1 MVVKQVGN
9 SVNIA
14 TPSRFSEFKQPANG
28 FYIQPATNS
37 DAQNEDN
44 IDKKKLWLKIGLG
57 VALVGITSVGVFKAM
72 PKSVSKKFDKFKQ
85 HLEKKIEKEATNS
98 KTAIFYRTVLKVS
111 NSIAEKCQGVNNV
124 ISFKDILFKRR
135 VSDKVPILKK
145 ACDGI
150 SKWFDDI
157 GKFTVRSSYKSS
169 QKSFEKLDD
178 VFFNFEHQLSVKRPN
193 EVVTINGVT
202 KTVAGWTKQLA
213 GMRQKVATQ
222 YAESFSVG
230 KVNERFAQVNKI
242 MDPLEDYIW
251 NASFGDKKNFVKKD
265 TYFTFVA
272 DKFLAVDKAKYVRGI
287 NDLRS
292 QISYNLADRIKAMR
306 NLLSMNKKLIN
317 PKDSVSEGIYRNL
330 SKQLTELGN
339 LEKTSPQY
347 GKLQKEILENMD
359 AFKRSLIYGK
369 DKFKYDDS
377 TFEALNEQQRIIK
390 EILFSE
396 KKGTLDEMLEIYKK
410 LLDKD
415 DFAKLSKTVNSSVQT
430 LDKGINNEA
439 VEYFDKLRDLRLG
452 SAPTDILTILFGFG
466 SLGIGLA
473 RADDKD
479 TQTSIALKYGI
490 PAIGGMLTSL
500 VMTSMLIS
508 GTKSLFWG
516 MGVSTFVMNKLGT
529 YADKKRKKYQEE
541 QRQLLAQQQLDKV
554 LNKQKEIPETTRFSI
569 LQKLTS

>member
-1 MVVKQVGN
+1 MVVNQVGN
-9 SVNIA
+9 SVNIT

-28 FYIQPATNS
+28 FYIQPTPVGAG
-37 DAQNEDN
+37 EDDDK

-57 VALVGITSVGVFKAM
+57 VALVAVTSVGVFKAM
-72 PKSVSKKFDKFKQ
+72 PKSIVKKFDKFKQ
-85 HLEKKIEKEATNS
+85 HLEKKLEKEATNS
-98 KTAIFYRTVLKVS
+98 KTAIFYRTILKAS
-111 NSIAEKCQGVNNV
+111 NSIGEKCQGVNNV
-124 ISFKDILFKRR
+124 ISFKDIWFKRR
-135 VSDKVPILKK
+135 ISDKVPILQK
-145 ACDGI
+145 ACNKI

-169 QKSFEKLDD
+169 QKSFAKLDD
-178 VFFNFEHQLSVKRPN
+178 VLFNFEHQLSVKRPN
-193 EVVTINGVT
+193 EVVTINGVS
-202 KTVAGWTKQLA
+202 KTVAEWTKQLS
-213 GMRQKVATQ
+213 GMRAKVASQ

-230 KVNERFAQVNKI
+230 KVNERFVQMNKI
-242 MDPLEDYIW
+242 MEPLDEYVW

-265 TYFTFVA
+265 TYFTFIA

-292 QISYNLADRIKAMR
+292 QISYNLSDRIKAMR
-306 NLLSMNKKLIN
+306 SFLGMNKKLIN
-317 PKDSVSEGIYRNL
+317 PKDTVSEGLYRAL

-339 LEKTSPQY
+339 WDKSSAQY
-347 GKLQKEILENMD
+347 SKLQKEILENAE
-359 AFKRSLIYGK
+359 AFKRSVAFGR
-369 DKFKYDDS
+369 DKFKYDDN
-377 TFEALNEQQRIIK
+377 TLKAVDEHTKYLK

-396 KKGTLDEMLEIYKK
+396 KKGTLDEMLDIYKK
-410 LLDKD
+410 LLDED
-415 DFAKLSKTVNSSVQT
+415 DYKKLSGVVSDSVHS

-439 VEYFDKLRDLRLG
+439 VEYFDKLRDLKLG

-466 SLGIGLA
+466 TLGVGLA
-473 RADDKD
+473 RADDRD

-516 MGVSTFVMNKLGT
+516 MGVSTYVMNKLGT
-529 YADKKRKKYQEE
+529 FADKKRKEYKEQ

-554 LNKQKEIPETTRFSI
+554 LNKEKDVPVASRFSI
-569 LQKLTS
+569 LQKLTG